1 MCRVNRGLFAD
12 FRRRRAGASA
22 FEIDRTF
29 CRLPV
34 FRSDRPVVRRP
45 TFGMGRSCGT
55 ARPGLSSA
63 PKPFSSK
70 FLNDCL
76 SCFFL
81 HAASRTQRRRTRR
94 FPHGPGSGR
103 GWPSC
108 ISQAWLDRRDRRV
121 AGRAGLPLQLGSNYH
136 FAETNSARL
145 RPERRRRQAFGHRCR
160 HGGAARAWP
169 EPRGQ
174 ACALWRRWSMAS
186 ARWRWVCWSD
196 RLAAIRRR
204 RPYFDGSL
212 RPCHQVERWCRIWP
226 SRAACKGTTPCT
238 R

>member
-22 FEIDRTF
+22 FEIDHIL

-34 FRSDRPVVRRP
+34 FPSDRPVVRRP
-45 TFGMGRSCGT
+45 TFGMGRSCRT

-63 PKPFSSK
+63 REPFSSK
-70 FLNDCL
+70 ILNDCL

-81 HAASRTQRRRTRR
+81 HTAPRTQPRRRTRS
-94 FPHGPGSGR
+94 PHGR
-103 GWPSC
+103 GLGAVGQVASVRLGLTAGTGVLQDARAFASVGQPLPPC
-108 ISQAWLDRRDRRV
+108 LDEF
-121 AGRAGLPLQLGSNYH
+121 G
-136 FAETNSARL
+136 ARL
-145 RPERRRRQAFGHRCR
+145 RQGRGKRQAFGHRRR
-160 HGGAARAWP
+160 HGGAARAGP
-169 EPRGQ
+169 EPRGR

-204 RPYFDGSL
+204 RPYLDGPL

-226 SRAACKGTTPCT
+226 SRAACKGMTPCI